1 MKKFIAIV
9 LAVLVL
15 CLAGC
20 GGKDQTVN
28 VIDVEAVYSSMES
41 VLPEMLPMDE
51 AMMLNFCGIEAEMCE
66 QVAVAVCFDGLRADE
81 VWLIEAK
88 DADAL
93 EDLEALAKSRLERK
107 GEESIT
113 YSPEQYEV
121 VQKAEVLT
129 AGNYLAVLVSPDV
142 DALAD
147 IFSLRFRSS
156 SQRKFLIH
164 STVRERGFR

>member
-1 MKKFIAIV
+1 MKKYIAILLV
-9 LAVLVL
+9 VLVL

-28 VIDVEAVYSSMES
+28 VIDVEAVYDSMEA

-51 AMMLNFCGIEAEMCE
+51 AMMLNFCGIKPE
-66 QVAVAVCFDGLRADE
+66 QCKQVVVAVCSDGLRADE
-81 VWLIEAK
+81 VWLIEA
-88 DADAL
+88 ADEAAL
-93 EDLEALAKSRLERK
+93 KELQSLADGRLTRK

-113 YSPEQYEV
+113 YSPEQYAV
-121 VQKAEVLT
+121 VEKAEVIT

-147 IFSLRFRSS
+147 IFN
-156 SQRKFLIH
+156 QAAK
-164 STVRERGFR
+164 

>member
-1 MKKFIAIV
+1 MKRLIA
-9 LAVLVL
+9 LALALMLL
-15 CLAGC
+15 CALAGC
-20 GGKDQTVN
+20 GAKEPEKKA
-28 VIDVEAVYSSMES
+28 DVQMDVQSVYDSMVS
-41 VLPEMLPMDE
+41 VMPEMLAMDE
-51 AMMLNFCGIEAEMCE
+51 MMMLNFCGIEAEMCE
-66 QVAVAVCFDGLRADE
+66 QAVVSVCFDGLRADE

-93 EDLEALAKSRLERK
+93 EELEALAKSRLERK

-142 DALAD
+142 DALVEIWEQAAN
-147 IFSLRFRSS
+147 
-156 SQRKFLIH
+156 
-164 STVRERGFR
+164 

>member
-1 MKKFIAIV
+1 MKKYIAILLV
-9 LAVLVL
+9 VLVL

-28 VIDVEAVYSSMES
+28 VIDVEAVYDSMEA

-51 AMMLNFCGIEAEMCE
+51 AMMLNFCGIKAEQCK
-66 QVAVAVCFDGLRADE
+66 QVVVAVCSDGLRADE
-81 VWLIEAK
+81 VWLIEA
-88 DADAL
+88 ADEAAL
-93 EDLEALAKSRLERK
+93 KELQSLADGRLTRK

-113 YSPEQYEV
+113 YSPEQYAV
-121 VQKAEVLT
+121 VKKAEVIT

-147 IFSLRFRSS
+147 IFN
-156 SQRKFLIH
+156 QAAK
-164 STVRERGFR
+164 